1 MDAHSCDFFYKTMKI
16 FLAPIQGFTDYVFRN
31 AHQAVYGGIDKY
43 FTPFIRVEGG
53 ALRKKD
59 INDLI
64 FSTEPISHDVE
75 LVPQI
80 IANTAGE
87 VELLLDFITESGYN
101 ACDINFGCPFP
112 QQSKKHRGCGILQN
126 RDMVSNV
133 LAAIKNYPDIEFS
146 LKMRLG
152 YDSPDESLAVVD
164 LINDAPLR
172 FVTVHPRIGKQMYSG
187 NVDLHGF
194 RSLLAEI
201 KHPVIYNGDIM
212 TAENAN
218 QIIADFPEIHGIMI
232 GRGMIANPGLAEGI
246 KSGNYK
252 LDRNKYL
259 KFLSMLV
266 EGYSEQYQNSEM
278 MVLDKMKTFFN
289 YSPLDKKVLKAIQKS
304 RSVSE
309 LIGNVAIGIR

>member
-1 MDAHSCDFFYKTMKI
+1 MQIY
-16 FLAPIQGFTDYVFRN
+16 LAPIQGFTDYVFRN
-31 AHQAVYGGIDKY
+31 AHQAIYGGVDKY

-64 FSTEPISHDVE
+64 FSAESDNPDTE

-80 IANTAGE
+80 IANNANE
-87 VELLLDFITESGYN
+87 VELLLDFITESGFN

-112 QQSKKHRGCGILQN
+112 QQSRKHRGCGILQN
-126 RDMVSNV
+126 RDMVSDV
-133 LAAIKNYPDIEFS
+133 LAAIKNYPGIEFS

-172 FVTVHPRIGKQMYSG
+172 FVTIHPRLGKQMYSG

-194 RSLLAEI
+194 KTLSAEI
-201 KHPVIYNGDIM
+201 KHPVIYNGDIIS
-212 TAENAN
+212 AENADK
-218 QIIADFPEIHGIMI
+218 IMGDFPEIHGIMI
-232 GRGMIANPGLAEGI
+232 GRGMIADPGLAAGI

-252 LDRNKYL
+252 FDRNKYL
-259 KFLSMLV
+259 KFLGALV
-266 EGYSEQYQNSEM
+266 EGYSAQYQNSEL
-278 MVLDKMKTFFN
+278 MVLDKMKTFFA
-289 YSPLDKKVLKAIQKS
+289 YSSFDKKVTKAIQKS
-304 RSVSE
+304 RSVAE